1 MEVSKPTQYDSFVLC
16 SSNICLRDNG
26 IHIQS
31 ALMQHVL
38 PGLLLRDIS
47 QTVRDILWVSSSSLH
62 WPAVI
67 KLEEVCCFLSE
78 AHFSCAPAE
87 FYQIDLSLSPLPCQ
101 LSGCGL
107 SLCECAVMCIC
118 LCVCVHMHLCV
129 LCVYLSVRPCV
140 WCASVYST
148 LCLGKLSLFVYWPSI
163 WWTLGTLYICL
174 LCVCSWAV
182 MTDSL
187 DGLTVQYS
195 LTTCLSVT
203 SVIWLLL
210 LSDCVYVPHGTLFP
224 L

>member
-31 ALMQHVL
+31 ALMQHIL

-118 LCVCVHMHLCV
+118 LCVCAHALVCFVCV
-129 LCVYLSVRPCV
+129 FVRPSVRVMCICV
-140 WCASVYST
+140 FNPV
-148 LCLGKLSLFVYWPSI
+148 
-163 WWTLGTLYICL
+163 
-174 LCVCSWAV
+174 SW
-182 MTDSL
+182 
-187 DGLTVQYS
+187 
-195 LTTCLSVT
+195 
-203 SVIWLLL
+203 
-210 LSDCVYVPHGTLFP
+210 
-224 L
+224 